1 MGTVLVIIGFLGL
14 VGSIVYWIYCLVKK
28 KKKKVA
34 SFAMLGTFII
44 MIIGASILPPVET
57 ETNKADKDTPS
68 SKVEKKK
75 EIDFTV
81 ENSTISSDENGK
93 AVIKGTV
100 DPKAKLIVNGEE
112 LTKDS
117 KGAFIYDVILENKL
131 DHSKEITFSASKK
144 GYEDKS
150 YIVTVLNKT
159 KEYQEKV
166 AKEEAAKKAEDEKKA
181 KEAKAAAEKAEKEE
195 AARKAKEQEEARKNE
210 AEQKE
215 KERLGA
221 EGESALSQAESYS
234 EMMHMSKAGIYD
246 QLTSE
251 YGGQFSKEAA
261 QYAVNHL
268 EADYN
273 LNALAQAREYQETMS
288 MSPEAIRDQLTSDYG
303 GQFTQSEA
311 NYAVQHLND

>member
-195 AARKAKEQEEARKNE
+195 AA
-210 AEQKE
+210 QKE